1 MQTYL
6 TQLQTFERILTDDGF
21 ATRLHASDESIPYD
35 VLLVGIGDEDG
46 EGYQL
51 ELTFI
56 PEMEEELDGASLLQC
71 FVQVPAELADG
82 AESDLMRL
90 LNRINGHL
98 PLVGFCYLD
107 GERML
112 CYRHVLMIPNKGD
125 SDGALVKQTAW
136 MISYLLSTFGG
147 AVASVAAGSRTID
160 DVINDIG
167 L

>member
-21 ATRLHASDESIPYD
+21 ATRLHPSDATIPYD

-71 FVQVPAELADG
+71 FVQVPAEIAEG
-82 AESDLMRL
+82 AEADLMRF

-98 PLVGFCYLD
+98 PLVGFCYLHD
-107 GERML
+107 EGML
-112 CYRHVLMIPNKGD
+112 CYRHVLMIPNRD
-125 SDGALVKQTAW
+125 DTDGALVKQTAW
-136 MISYLLSTFGG
+136 MISYLLSTFGA
-147 AVASVAAGSRTID
+147 AVASVASGSRGID
-160 DVINDIG
+160 DVLNDIG